1 MSFGAWLDSLLYYC
15 LLWSVASARAP
26 TMVYFN
32 AYATVDENTFYI
44 QGGTDVTNSS
54 ITYNQFFSLDLT
66 RSWNTSNPPWSEVIT
81 AAGGRMPAR
90 LKASFHSMSLSKDKK
105 TLTFWDL
112 YNTPPYG
119 SNFHLDTNKWE
130 DLSALPAQIP
140 DRLKVLKAA
149 TDATTDRVYIPGGAP
164 GNEMLAYDPFSKAF
178 SVIAV
183 PPGGTPLSWSTY
195 TFAWNEVR
203 RSFLYFGGYEMPG
216 PSYFYEYAPAA
227 AIPWTALTS
236 SGSVPPQL
244 SNSCMVSAYDGAK
257 MIVFGGTVIGKIYG
271 SLYILDVPTMTWS
284 LGPSSQPRMAMSCS
298 VSGDNFI
305 VWGGVSW
312 NESAK
317 TVLLPATPVIY
328 NMYSAQWK
336 TNFISKQDTA
346 PRLVPTT
353 PPSSTGSGESGGGGT
368 ETGVV
373 IGGTV
378 TGPSGVENPV
388 TAAPKSN
395 NAAIIGGS
403 ASAGIVIVSIA
414 VMVGVVVIRRRRNS
428 RRRVSLP
435 MEFWNI

>member
-1 MSFGAWLDSLLYYC
+1 MSFGAWLDLLLYYC

-32 AYATVDENTFYI
+32 AYATVNENTFYI

-140 DRLKVLKAA
+140 DRLKVLRAA

-164 GNEMLAYDPFSKAF
+164 GNEMLAYEPFSKAF

-227 AIPWTALTS
+227 AIPWTAL
-236 SGSVPPQL
+236 V
-244 SNSCMVSAYDGAK
+244 
-257 MIVFGGTVIGKIYG
+257 
-271 SLYILDVPTMTWS
+271 
-284 LGPSSQPRMAMSCS
+284 
-298 VSGDNFI
+298 
-305 VWGGVSW
+305 
-312 NESAK
+312 
-317 TVLLPATPVIY
+317 
-328 NMYSAQWK
+328 
-336 TNFISKQDTA
+336 
-346 PRLVPTT
+346 
-353 PPSSTGSGESGGGGT
+353 
-368 ETGVV
+368 
-373 IGGTV
+373 
-378 TGPSGVENPV
+378 
-388 TAAPKSN
+388 
-395 NAAIIGGS
+395 
-403 ASAGIVIVSIA
+403 
-414 VMVGVVVIRRRRNS
+414 
-428 RRRVSLP
+428 
-435 MEFWNI
+435 